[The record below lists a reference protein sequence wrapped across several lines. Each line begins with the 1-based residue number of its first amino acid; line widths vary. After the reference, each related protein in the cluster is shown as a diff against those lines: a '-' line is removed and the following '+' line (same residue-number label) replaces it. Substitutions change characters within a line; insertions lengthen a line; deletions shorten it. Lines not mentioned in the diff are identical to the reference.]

1 MNRPFISSLQ
11 NTLEKS
17 LILLENLP
25 ESAYIDDSIGPFYS
39 SIGGHVRHILDFYYS
54 IFKGLNNYL
63 IDLTDR
69 ERNNTI
75 EIDIYF
81 AKTEIKKI
89 LTELESYS
97 TYDLEEKYELID
109 DLGQGKMSI
118 PTNLYA
124 AFAQANSHTIHHYA
138 IISQLLFAFEI
149 VIEDKTFGY
158 NPTTPIKEVKKK
170 LVVK

>member
-1 MNRPFISSLQ
+1 MSKPFISSLQ
-11 NTLEKS
+11 STLEKA
-17 LILLENLP
+17 LVLLENLP
-25 ESAYIDDSIGPFYS
+25 EPVYVDDSVGPFYS
-39 SIGGHVRHILDFYYS
+39 SIGGHIRHILDFYFS

-69 ERNNTI
+69 ERNNAI
-75 EIDIYF
+75 EIDVYF
-81 AKTEIKKI
+81 AKTEIKKV
-89 LTELESYS
+89 LLELDSYS
-97 TYDLEEKYELID
+97 GYDLEEKYELID

-124 AFAQANSHTIHHYA
+124 VFAQANSHTIHHYA

-158 NPTTPIKEVKKK
+158 NPTTPAKVIKNTSR
-170 LVVK
+170 

>member
-1 MNRPFISSLQ
+1 MNKPFISSLQ

-17 LILLENLP
+17 LILLESIP
-25 ESAYIDDSIGPFYS
+25 KSAYVDDSVGPFYS
-39 SIGGHVRHILDFYYS
+39 SIGGHIRHILDFYTS

-69 ERNNTI
+69 ERNTAI
-75 EIDIYF
+75 EIDIYC

-89 LTELESYS
+89 LTELDSY
-97 TYDLEEKYELID
+97 TNYDLEEKYELID

-118 PTNLYA
+118 PTNLYT

-158 NPTTPIKEVKKK
+158 NPTTPVKSSK
-170 LVVK
+170 

>member
-1 MNRPFISSLQ
+1 MSKPFISSLQ

-17 LILLENLP
+17 LVLLENIP
-25 ESAYIDDSIGPFYS
+25 DSVYIDATVGPFYS
-39 SIGGHVRHILDFYYS
+39 SIGGHIRHILDFYFS

-69 ERNNTI
+69 ERNNAI
-75 EIDIYF
+75 EIDVYF
-81 AKTEIKKI
+81 AKTEIKKV
-89 LTELESYS
+89 LLELDSYS
-97 TYDLEEKYELID
+97 GYDLEEKYELID

-124 AFAQANSHTIHHYA
+124 VFAQANSHTIHHYA

-158 NPTTPIKEVKKK
+158 NPTTPAKVITNTSR
-170 LVVK
+170 

>member
-1 MNRPFISSLQ
+1 MNKPFISSLQ
-11 NTLEKS
+11 NTLKKS
-17 LILLENLP
+17 LILLENIP
-25 ESAYIDDSIGPFYS
+25 ESAYIDDSVGPFYS
-39 SIGGHVRHILDFYYS
+39 SIGGHIRHILDFYTS

-69 ERNNTI
+69 ERNTAI
-75 EIDIYF
+75 ESDIYF
-81 AKTEIKKI
+81 AKTEIKKV
-89 LTELESYS
+89 LAELESYS
-97 TYDLEEKYELID
+97 KYDLEEKYELID

-158 NPTTPIKEVKKK
+158 NPTTPIKVTKNINR
-170 LVVK
+170 

>member
-1 MNRPFISSLQ
+1 MNKLFISSLQ
-11 NTLEKS
+11 NTLEKA
-17 LILLENLP
+17 LILLENIP
-25 ESAYIDDSIGPFYS
+25 ESAYVDDSVGPFYS
-39 SIGGHVRHILDFYYS
+39 SIGGHIRHILDFYTS

-69 ERNNTI
+69 ERNNAI

-81 AKTEIKKI
+81 AKSEIKKV
-89 LTELESYS
+89 LKELDCYLA
-97 TYDLEEKYELID
+97 YNLEEKYELID
-109 DLGQGKMSI
+109 NLGQGKISI

-124 AFAQANSHTIHHYA
+124 IFAQANSHTIHHYA

-158 NPTTPIKEVKKK
+158 NPTTPIKVSK
-170 LVVK
+170 